1 MHREVFSW
9 KLLFAAL
16 ILVVVGVFLMFQ
28 SSNMLFVMNP
38 LAIVFM
44 LLAVFFIFSGI
55 ILILLGFAAMAS
67 V

>member
-1 MHREVFSW
+1 
-9 KLLFAAL
+9 
-16 ILVVVGVFLMFQ
+16 MFQ
-28 SSNMLFVMNP
+28 SSNMLFTTNP

-55 ILILLGFAAMAS
+55 ILILLGLAAMAS